1 MSARRSRA
9 EAHVVATEK
18 TTALVLRTTDFS
30 ETSRVLVLWTREFG
44 KVRALA
50 KGARR
55 LRGAFES
62 ALDLLNCCDI
72 VLIRKTSGALDLL
85 TEARLR
91 ECFSHLRGQLQAY
104 YAASLIAEI
113 LSICAQENDPHPDWF
128 DQTITTL
135 RELGGQEVY
144 AVLLHWELRA
154 LREVGLQPVLDHCV
168 QCRQPFVAPV
178 ADSLTWSAVA
188 GGLVCP
194 RCHVA
199 TPGRRQLPRDLFLQ
213 LRHLVAASNQTPRAA
228 HDRSP
233 LTLPPQTCLELLHL
247 LHEYWMHQLGQPLHL
262 AVYFQPIQRSAGQ

>member
-9 EAHVVATEK
+9 EAYVVATEK

-50 KGARR
+50 KGGRR
-55 LRGAFES
+55 LGSSFES

-91 ECFSHLRGQLQAY
+91 EGFSHLRGQLQAY

-128 DQTITTL
+128 DQTIATL
-135 RELGGQEVY
+135 RQLGGQEVY

-154 LREVGLQPVLDHCV
+154 LREVGLQPVFDHCV
-168 QCRQPFVAPV
+168 VCRQPLVAQPV
-178 ADSLTWSAVA
+178 AASITWSAVA
-188 GGLVCP
+188 GGLVCS

-199 TPGRRQLPRDLFLQ
+199 APGRRQLPRDLFLQ
-213 LRHLVAASNQTPRAA
+213 LRHLIAASNGTSRPA
-228 HDRSP
+228 HDRTP
-233 LTLPPQTCLELLHL
+233 RTLPPQTCLELLHL
-247 LHEYWMHQLGQPLHL
+247 LHEYWMHQLGQPLRL
-262 AVYFQPIQRSAGQ
+262 AVYFQPL